1 MIRQP
6 KRGQVELRQDGTFT
20 YTPRNNKVGVD
31 SFTFTATDPAGNVS
45 REATVTVQILKP
57 TDSRQYTDTV
67 GKPCRFAAEWMR
79 NSGLFVGEQVGGE
92 NCFFPE
98 KEVSRGEFL
107 AMVTKLLQIP
117 QGDPASISSDA
128 PGWLKPYLAAAVRSG
143 LVAGLPQETFAYEE
157 PITAEEAAVIL
168 QNALDLSISHGAMET
183 MSQEDVPQWAA
194 ASLCAM
200 TEHGVDL
207 TAGQTLTRGQVAE
220 VLYRVS
226 YLSITAPGMQVLRL
240 QQ

>member
-1 MIRQP
+1 M
-6 KRGQVELRQDGTFT
+6 
-20 YTPRNNKVGVD
+20 
-31 SFTFTATDPAGNVS
+31 
-45 REATVTVQILKP
+45 
-57 TDSRQYTDTV
+57 
-67 GKPCRFAAEWMR
+67 
-79 NSGLFVGEQVGGE
+79 
-92 NCFFPE
+92 
-98 KEVSRGEFL
+98 
-107 AMVTKLLQIP
+107 
-117 QGDPASISSDA
+117 
-128 PGWLKPYLAAAVRSG
+128 
-143 LVAGLPQETFAYEE
+143 
-157 PITAEEAAVIL
+157 IL